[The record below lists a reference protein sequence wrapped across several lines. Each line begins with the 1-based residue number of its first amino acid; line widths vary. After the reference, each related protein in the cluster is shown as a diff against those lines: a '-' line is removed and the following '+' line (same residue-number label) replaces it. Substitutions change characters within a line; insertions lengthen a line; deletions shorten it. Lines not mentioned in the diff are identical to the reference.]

1 MARNLVAS
9 GMLFG
14 LVLFAAPSSAQA
26 CEHAAKPVEKPAP
39 ATASDP
45 AKDVQ
50 GALLGEID
58 VLVADKCSCQSAAD
72 CTCKKGQC
80 KCKACKHKRMVEPV
94 KGTLDAL
101 KLPTE
106 ARWEATSGVFI

>member
-1 MARNLVAS
+1 MARFLVAS
-9 GMLFG
+9 VGMLALG
-14 LVLFAAPSSAQA
+14 LMVVPASAFACPGEST
-26 CEHAAKPVEKPAP
+26 EKPAASEQPP
-39 ATASDP
+39 AQEA
-45 AKDVQ
+45 Q
-50 GALLGEID
+50 GALLQDID
-58 VLVADKCSCQSAAD
+58 VLVADKCSCHSAAD

>member
-1 MARNLVAS
+1 MVRKLVAS

-14 LVLFAAPSSAQA
+14 LVLFAAPSSALA
-26 CEHAAKPVEKPAP
+26 CEHAPKTVEKPAP
-39 ATASDP
+39 PAASDP
-45 AKDVQ
+45 TREVK
-50 GALLGEID
+50 GTLLGEID

-80 KCKACKHKRMVEPV
+80 KCKACKHKRMIQPV
-94 KGTLDAL
+94 KGTTDAL
-101 KLPTE
+101 QLPKE